1 VTESLVVECLIC
13 ACEYSRSRMETM
25 FLCDHTCCL
34 DCIKVYY
41 EIAIKEITNAESLK
55 RLTCFVEAHELSDDL
70 EWGFFQYL
78 ETKVSY
84 NSFIQ
89 MF

>member
-1 VTESLVVECLIC
+1 
-13 ACEYSRSRMETM
+13 MERM
-25 FLCDHTCCL
+25 FLCRHAL
-34 DCIKVYY
+34 CIGCTKRFYR
-41 EIAIKEITNAESLK
+41 ASIKEITNAESLK
-55 RLTCFVEAHELSDDL
+55 RLTCFVDNHELSDDIK
-70 EWGFFQYL
+70 WDFFQYL